1 MSGNRKDSPLFT
13 TVAAIM
19 TKCLRKRGPSV
30 STIMRWETG
39 MLVLPSMLSSAEADK
54 KCAQKIEEIF
64 IIIHYQGETGKAL
77 GGCLYEETAA
87 ALRCRR
93 GSLST
98 VNLCMD
104 GVIMPCLLW
113 VNSTH
118 LIKNMVPV
126 ETVLNAV
133 DVMSRECSHW
143 ASSICHGTV
152 LRYCS
157 W

>member
-1 MSGNRKDSPLFT
+1 
-13 TVAAIM
+13 
-19 TKCLRKRGPSV
+19 
-30 STIMRWETG
+30 

-54 KCAQKIEEIF
+54 KYSKKIEEIF

-87 ALRCRR
+87 ALRRR
-93 GSLST
+93 GESLST
-98 VNLCMD
+98 VSLCMD
-104 GVIMPCLLW
+104 EGVIMPCLLW

-118 LIKNMVPV
+118 LIKNGASV

-133 DVMSRECSHW
+133 DVMSREGSHW